1 MGFSCGIVG
10 LPNVGKST
18 LFNALTKA
26 GVPSSNYPFCTIE
39 PNVGIVE
46 VYDERLVNLSNI
58 SNSSKT
64 VFATMKFVD
73 IAGLVKGASKGEGL
87 GNQFLANI
95 RDVDAIAQVVRLFHA
110 PDVVHIGDIDPIR
123 DIEIINT
130 ELILKDME
138 FVEKAIDK
146 LSKVARGGN
155 KEAQFELEILEKI
168 FKGLGEGNLARTV
181 CESDEEVSV
190 ANKYQLLTIKPMI
203 IIANIDEKFIGREME
218 DENFKKLVKY
228 AEEKLKCDVLPLSA
242 KIESEIAELSPDEA
256 REFLDSM
263 GMKLS
268 GLQRLAIEGYNL
280 LDLITFFTTGEKES
294 RAWTIKR
301 GTTAQKAAGK
311 IHSDM
316 EKGFIRAEV
325 IHYDE
330 FIKIGSWAK
339 AREEG
344 KIRLEGKDYIV
355 QDGDIMFMRFNV

>member
-26 GVPSSNYPFCTIE
+26 NVPSSNYPFCTIE

-46 VYDERLVNLSNI
+46 VYDERVENLAKI
-58 SNSSKT
+58 SNSQRKI
-64 VFATMKFVD
+64 FATVRFVD

-87 GNQFLANI
+87 GNQFLSNI
-95 RDVDAIAQVVRLFHA
+95 RDVDAIIQVVRLFHS

-130 ELILKDME
+130 ELILKDLE
-138 FVEKAIDK
+138 FIEKSKEK
-146 LSKVARGGN
+146 LSKISKTGDKDVI
-155 KEAQFELEILEKI
+155 KELEVLEKLYS
-168 FKGLGEGNLARTV
+168 GMSEGRLARTLL
-181 CESDEEVSV
+181 SQEEIEMIE
-190 ANKYQLLTIKPMI
+190 KYQLLTTKPMLI
-203 IIANIDEKFIGREME
+203 VANIDEKFIGREE
-218 DENFKKLVKY
+218 KDENFLKLEKY
-228 AEEKLKCDVLPLSA
+228 AREVLHSDVLPLSA
-242 KIESEIAELSPDEA
+242 KIESEIAELSVDEA
-256 REFLDSM
+256 KVFLNEL
-263 GMKLS
+263 GLKLS
-268 GLQRLAIEGYNL
+268 GLQRLAIEGYKL
-280 LDLITFFTTGEKES
+280 LDLITFFTTGEKET

-301 GTTAQKAAGK
+301 GTNAQKAAGK

-330 FIKIGSWAK
+330 FIKIGSWTKAK
-339 AREEG
+339 EEG

-355 QDGDIMFMRFNV
+355 QDGDIMIIRFNV

>member
-46 VYDERLVNLSNI
+46 VYDERLVNLSKI
-58 SNSSKT
+58 SNSAKT

-138 FVEKAIDK
+138 FVEKAIDR

-155 KEAQFELEILEKI
+155 KEAQSELEILEKI
-168 FKGLGEGNLARTV
+168 FKGLGEGNLARAV

-203 IIANIDEKFIGREME
+203 IVANIDEKFIGREME

-268 GLQRLAIEGYNL
+268 GLQRLAIEGYKL

-355 QDGDIMFMRFNV
+355 QDGDIMFIRFNV

>member
-46 VYDERLVNLSNI
+46 VYDERLVNLSKI
-58 SNSSKT
+58 SNSAKT

-138 FVEKAIDK
+138 FVEKAIDR

-155 KEAQFELEILEKI
+155 KEAQSELEILEKI
-168 FKGLGEGNLARTV
+168 FRGLGEGNLARTV
-181 CESDEEVSV
+181 CGSDEEVSV

-203 IIANIDEKFIGREME
+203 IVANIDEKFIGREME
-218 DENFKKLVKY
+218 DENFKKLFKY

-242 KIESEIAELSPDEA
+242 KIESEIAELSPEEA

-268 GLQRLAIEGYNL
+268 GLQRLAIEGYKL

-325 IHYDE
+325 IHYDD

-355 QDGDIMFMRFNV
+355 QDGDIMFIRFNV

>member
-46 VYDERLVNLSNI
+46 VYDERLVKLSKI
-58 SNSSKT
+58 SNSAKT

-138 FVEKAIDK
+138 FVEKAIDR

-155 KEAQFELEILEKI
+155 KEAQSELEILEKI
-168 FKGLGEGNLARTV
+168 FKDLGEGNLARTV

-203 IIANIDEKFIGREME
+203 IVANIDEKFIGREME

-268 GLQRLAIEGYNL
+268 GLQRLAIEGYKL

-355 QDGDIMFMRFNV
+355 QDGDIMFIRFNV

>member
-46 VYDERLVNLSNI
+46 VYDERIDTLAKLSNSQKKI
-58 SNSSKT
+58 Y
-64 VFATMKFVD
+64 ATIKFVD

-87 GNQFLANI
+87 GNQFLSNI
-95 RDVDAIAQVVRLFHA
+95 RDVDAIVQVVRLFHS

-130 ELILKDME
+130 ELILKDLE
-138 FVEKAIDK
+138 FIEKAKEK
-146 LSKVARGGN
+146 LSKVAKSGN
-155 KEAQFELEILEKI
+155 KDAQKELEILERLYKELLNG
-168 FKGLGEGNLARTV
+168 KLAINV
-181 CESDEEVSV
+181 LFEEEIDIIQ
-190 ANKYQLLTIKPMI
+190 KYQLLTSKPIM
-203 IIANIDEKFIGREME
+203 IIANIDEKFIGK
-218 DENFKKLVKY
+218 ENQDPNFL
-228 AEEKLKCDVLPLSA
+228 KLKDYVENVLKTKVLPLSA
-242 KIESEIAELSPDEA
+242 KIESEIVELPEDEA
-256 REFLDSM
+256 KSFLKDL
-263 GMKLS
+263 GLELS
-268 GLQRLAIEGYNL
+268 GLQRLAIEGYKL
-280 LDLITFFTTGEKES
+280 LDLITFFTTGEKET

-301 GTTAQKAAGK
+301 GTNAQKAAGK

-325 IHYDE
+325 ISYDE
-330 FIKIGSWAK
+330 FVKLGSWNKAK
-339 AREEG
+339 EEG

-355 QDGDIMFMRFNV
+355 QDGDIIIIRFNV

>member
-1 MGFSCGIVG
+1 
-10 LPNVGKST
+10 
-18 LFNALTKA
+18 
-26 GVPSSNYPFCTIE
+26 
-39 PNVGIVE
+39 
-46 VYDERLVNLSNI
+46 
-58 SNSSKT
+58 
-64 VFATMKFVD
+64 
-73 IAGLVKGASKGEGL
+73 
-87 GNQFLANI
+87 
-95 RDVDAIAQVVRLFHA
+95 
-110 PDVVHIGDIDPIR
+110 
-123 DIEIINT
+123 
-130 ELILKDME
+130 
-138 FVEKAIDK
+138 
-146 LSKVARGGN
+146 
-155 KEAQFELEILEKI
+155 
-168 FKGLGEGNLARTV
+168 
-181 CESDEEVSV
+181 
-190 ANKYQLLTIKPMI
+190 
-203 IIANIDEKFIGREME
+203 
-218 DENFKKLVKY
+218 
-228 AEEKLKCDVLPLSA
+228 LPLSA

>member
-26 GVPSSNYPFCTIE
+26 SVPSSNYPFCTIE

-46 VYDERLVNLSNI
+46 VYDERLVNLSKI
-58 SNSSKT
+58 SNSAKT
-64 VFATMKFVD
+64 VFATVKFVD

-95 RDVDAIAQVVRLFHA
+95 RDVDAIVQVVRLFHA
-110 PDVVHIGDIDPIR
+110 SDVVHIGDIDPVR

-146 LSKVARGGN
+146 LTKLARGGN
-155 KEAQFELEILEKI
+155 KEAQSELEVLEKI
-168 FKGLGEGNLARTV
+168 FKGLGEGNLARTI
-181 CESDEEVSV
+181 CTSQEEIDV

-203 IIANIDEKFIGREME
+203 IVGNIDEKFVGKETE
-218 DENFKKLVKY
+218 DEMFRKLVKY
-228 AEEKLKCDVLPLSA
+228 AEDKLKCDVLPLSA
-242 KIESEIAELSPDEA
+242 KIESEIVELPPDEA
-256 REFLDSM
+256 KEFLESM
-263 GMKLS
+263 GMRLS
-268 GLQRLAIEGYNL
+268 GLQRLAIEGYKI

-330 FIKIGSWAK
+330 FVKIGSWVKAK
-339 AREEG
+339 EEG
-344 KIRLEGKDYIV
+344 KIRLEGKDYTV
-355 QDGDIMFMRFNV
+355 QDGDIMIIRFNV